1 LIAKLVYKKKGLI
14 LKNLIV
20 VAKKKREEN
29 KHSRV
34 GRELGKKNW
43 SLAIY
48 VAF

>member
-1 LIAKLVYKKKGLI
+1 
-14 LKNLIV
+14 LKILIV

-34 GRELGKKNW
+34 GRELGKQNW

>member
-1 LIAKLVYKKKGLI
+1 

-20 VAKKKREEN
+20 AAKKKREEN

-34 GRELGKKNW
+34 GQELRNKNW
-43 SLAIY
+43 SLAIC